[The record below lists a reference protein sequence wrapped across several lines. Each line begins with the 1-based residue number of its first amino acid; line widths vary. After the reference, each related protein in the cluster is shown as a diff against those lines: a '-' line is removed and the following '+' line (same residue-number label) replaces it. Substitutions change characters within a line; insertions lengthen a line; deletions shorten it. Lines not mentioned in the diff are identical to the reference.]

1 METCCKIV
9 FQSVDKFI
17 KSGDTETEKKHNTVN
32 IEPNKAVITSI
43 ILLSK
48 RSDKY
53 PIGHWNIA
61 PERVIKN
68 KYKEISKTE
77 KFIKA
82 P

>member
-1 METCCKIV
+1 M
-9 FQSVDKFI
+9 

-32 IEPNKAVITSI
+32 TEPNKDAIINI

-61 PERVIKN
+61 PESVIRN